1 MSVRI
6 DKIYVDMDGVIA
18 DFYKRY
24 HDMFNIAPEDARYKE
39 QFAGNFPKFIETQQ
53 FSTLD
58 LMPDARELMNFLDG
72 LDITKEILSSTARD
86 DVYAEI
92 SMQKH
97 RWLAT
102 HNIIYKA
109 NFVPGKQHKYKY
121 ATPNSIIIDDT
132 RSVIEDWNK
141 AGGIGILHK
150 NAKETIEILKSYL

>member
-1 MSVRI
+1 MSTRI

-24 HDMFNIAPEDARYKE
+24 HEMFRVSPDDARYKAQFSGNFPRFIETE
-39 QFAGNFPKFIETQQ
+39 QFA
-53 FSTLD
+53 TLD
-58 LMPDARELMNFLDG
+58 LMPDARELINFLDT
-72 LDITKEILSSTARD
+72 LEIPKEILSSTARPEND
-86 DVYAEI
+86 DAI
-92 SMQKH
+92 RPQKC

-102 HNIIYKA
+102 HNISYRA

-132 RSVIEDWNK
+132 RSVIEDWAK

-150 NAKETIEILKSYL
+150 NTKETIEILKSYL

>member
-6 DKIYVDMDGVIA
+6 DVIYVDMDGVIA

-39 QFAGNFPKFIETQQ
+39 QFSSNFPRFIETQQ
-53 FSTLD
+53 FATLD
-58 LMPDARELMNFLDG
+58 LMPDARELLNFLDK
-72 LDITKEILSSTARD
+72 LDIPKEILSSTARPEND
-86 DVYAEI
+86 ASI
-92 SMQKH
+92 SMQKA

-102 HNIIYKA
+102 HNISYKA
-109 NFVPGKQHKYKY
+109 NFVPGKQHKYHY

-141 AGGIGILHK
+141 AGGIGIHHK
-150 NAKETIEILKSYL
+150 NAKETIEIVKSYL

>member
-24 HDMFNIAPEDARYKE
+24 KEMFNIDPDDARYKAQFNGNFPHFIETE
-39 QFAGNFPKFIETQQ
+39 QFA
-53 FSTLD
+53 TLD
-58 LMPDARELMNFLDG
+58 LMPDARELLDFLDV
-72 LDITKEILSSTARD
+72 LVINKEILSSTARPENQ
-86 DVYAEI
+86 AAI
-92 SMQKH
+92 SMQKA

-102 HNIIYKA
+102 HNIIYKT
-109 NFVPGKQHKYKY
+109 NFVPGKQHKYKF

-132 RSVIEDWNK
+132 RSVIEDWTK
-141 AGGIGILHK
+141 AGGIGIHHK